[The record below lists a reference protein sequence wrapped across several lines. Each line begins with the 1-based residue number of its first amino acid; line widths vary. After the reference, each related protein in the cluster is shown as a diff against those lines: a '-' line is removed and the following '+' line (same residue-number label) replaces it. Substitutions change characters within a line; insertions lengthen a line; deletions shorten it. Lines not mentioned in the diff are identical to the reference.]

1 MVANLL
7 FRFARVLLLSAAL
20 LLSPAAAA
28 NTLPDVLLRDGT
40 GTRAQLSDWHGHYV
54 LLNLWATWCPPCV
67 REMPGLLRLQQ
78 SMAER
83 PGNNLIVLPVSVEAG
98 KAERVKEFYE
108 RHALNELPLYVLDD
122 KADMVSL
129 KVLGLPTTVLL
140 DPQGKIVWRIAG
152 DLDWDDA
159 ELREKL
165 DADIVEKSAAA
176 R

>member
-1 MVANLL
+1 MLAKLL
-7 FRFARVLLLSAAL
+7 FHSVRALLLSAAL
-20 LLSPAAAA
+20 LLSTGAMA
-28 NTLPDVLLRDGT
+28 NTLPDVLLRDAAGK
-40 GTRAQLSDWHGHYV
+40 RARLSDWQGRYV

-78 SMAER
+78 DMAEK
-83 PGNNLIVLPVSVEAG
+83 PGNNLVVLPVSVEAG
-98 KAERVKEFYE
+98 KAERVTEFYQ
-108 RHALNELPLYVLDD
+108 RHDLTGLPLYLLDD

-165 DADIVEKSAAA
+165 NKDLAGIKEE
-176 R
+176 